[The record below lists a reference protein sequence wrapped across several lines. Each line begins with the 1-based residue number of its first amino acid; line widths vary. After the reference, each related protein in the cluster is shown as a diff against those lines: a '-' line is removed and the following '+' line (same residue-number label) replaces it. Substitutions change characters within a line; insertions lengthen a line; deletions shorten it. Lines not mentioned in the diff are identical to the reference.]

1 MLFDRALWE
10 RLEGFD
16 TRYNPA
22 GFEDFDFALSARREG
37 LKVFML
43 PEVSVIHRISMR
55 NPREDVS
62 RRVMLLFQLRRTI
75 GRFVPESL
83 RDAAAA
89 RAGLGDYDPAR
100 VEMLRRHYAYWREKW
115 GF

>member
-1 MLFDRALWE
+1 
-10 RLEGFD
+10 
-16 TRYNPA
+16 
-22 GFEDFDFALSARREG
+22 
-37 LKVFML
+37 
-43 PEVSVIHRISMR
+43 MR

-62 RRVMLLFQLRRTI
+62 RRVMLLFQLRRTV
-75 GRFVPESL
+75 GRFVPEGL

-115 GF
+115 GFDPVNPDMDEVLRRYGGTEVCWAYDDELRREGEAILRAWSERSAVPG